1 MCVVQFIRAMSW
13 AFFDEVGHFVAPAV
27 EDGGVVGE
35 VADGIDHLARNGE
48 RLLGALRPGGAV
60 G

>member
-1 MCVVQFIRAMSW
+1 MAW

-27 EDGGVVGE
+27 EDGRVVGE
-35 VADGIDHLARNGE
+35 VADRIDDLARHGE

-60 G
+60 